1 MSGSMRHSHIVDA
14 IVVQHL
20 QSHVRSRHSV
30 AGRDFRVLLELVLK
44 IHLYQPADDGNT
56 DKNNPLHSY
65 HSCSHNFLSLNC
77 E

>member
-1 MSGSMRHSHIVDA
+1 MSGRMRHSHIVDA

-30 AGRDFRVLLELVLK
+30 AGRDFRVLLEFVLK